1 MKNNVLLV
9 IKGFFVGIAN
19 IIPGVSG
26 GTLAITLGIYE
37 ELIEAISHFFRKL
50 KSNIKFLIPIGI
62 GAFTA
67 IVIGSRIIEI
77 SLEKYTLPTLLFFTG
92 LILGGMPML
101 FGKIK
106 KNIKPSYAL
115 IFLATFALV
124 IGIMFLKTGNNVVLV
139 DLNAWG
145 YFKLFL
151 VGMIAAATMIIPGI
165 SGSFMLMVM
174 GYYEPII
181 NAINEFTSFN
191 NLWNNFW
198 ILMPFGI
205 GVLLGIIVIAK
216 IIEFLFQKFEVPTY
230 FGIIGFVLA
239 SLIGIFTS
247 AGNLV
252 FTPTFIIVGIILM
265 VLGFVIAYKLG
276 DD

>member
-37 ELIEAISHFFRKL
+37 ELIEAISHFFKKI
-50 KSNIKFLIPIGI
+50 KSNIKFIIPIGI

-124 IGIMFLKTGNNVVLV
+124 IGIMFLKTGNDVVLV

-265 VLGFVIAYKLG
+265 ALGFVIAYKLG

>member
-37 ELIEAISHFFRKL
+37 ELIEAISHFFKKI

-77 SLEKYTLPTLLFFTG
+77 SLEKYTLPTILFFTG

-124 IGIMFLKTGNNVVLV
+124 IGIMFLKTGNDVVLV

-265 VLGFVIAYKLG
+265 ALGFVIAYKLG

>member
-37 ELIEAISHFFRKL
+37 ELIEAISHFFRKI
-50 KSNIKFLIPIGI
+50 KSNIKFLIPIVI
-62 GAFTA
+62 GAFIA
-67 IVIGSRIIEI
+67 VVIGSRIIEI
-77 SLEKYTLPTLLFFTG
+77 SLEKYTLPTILFFTG

-106 KNIKPSYAL
+106 KNIKPFYAL

-124 IGIMFLKTGNNVVLV
+124 IGIMFLKTGNDVILV
-139 DLNAWG
+139 NLNAWG

-181 NAINEFTSFN
+181 NVINEFTSFN

-265 VLGFVIAYKLG
+265 ALGFVIAYKLG

>member
-37 ELIEAISHFFRKL
+37 ELIEAISHFFKKI

-77 SLEKYTLPTLLFFTG
+77 SLEKYTLPTILFFTG

-124 IGIMFLKTGNNVVLV
+124 IGIMFLKTGNDVVLV

-151 VGMIAAATMIIPGI
+151 VGVIAAATMIIPGI

>member
-37 ELIEAISHFFRKL
+37 ELIEAISHFFKKI

>member
-37 ELIEAISHFFRKL
+37 ELIEAISHFFRKI

-124 IGIMFLKTGNNVVLV
+124 IGVMFLKTGNDVVLV

-151 VGMIAAATMIIPGI
+151 VGVIAAATMIIPGI

-205 GVLLGIIVIAK
+205 GVLLGVIIIAK

>member
-37 ELIEAISHFFRKL
+37 ELIEAISHFFK
-50 KSNIKFLIPIGI
+50 KIKNNIKFLIPIGI

-124 IGIMFLKTGNNVVLV
+124 IGIMFLKTGNDVVLV

-181 NAINEFTSFN
+181 NVINEFTSFN

-252 FTPTFIIVGIILM
+252 FTPAFIIVGIILM
-265 VLGFVIAYKLG
+265 ALGFVIAYKLG

>member
-37 ELIEAISHFFRKL
+37 ELIEAISHFFKKI

-67 IVIGSRIIEI
+67 IVIGTRIIEI
-77 SLEKYTLPTLLFFTG
+77 SLEKYTLPTILFFTG

-124 IGIMFLKTGNNVVLV
+124 IGIMFLKTGNDVVLV

-151 VGMIAAATMIIPGI
+151 VGVIAAATMIIPGI

-181 NAINEFTSFN
+181 NVINEFTSFN

>member
-37 ELIEAISHFFRKL
+37 ELIEAISHFFKKI

-124 IGIMFLKTGNNVVLV
+124 IGIMFLKTGNDAVLV

-265 VLGFVIAYKLG
+265 ALGFVIAYKLG

>member
-124 IGIMFLKTGNNVVLV
+124 IGIMFLKTGNDAVLV

>member
-37 ELIEAISHFFRKL
+37 ELIEAISHFFGKI

-67 IVIGSRIIEI
+67 IVISSRIIEI
-77 SLEKYTLPTLLFFTG
+77 SLEKYTLPTILFFTG

-124 IGIMFLKTGNNVVLV
+124 IGVMFLKTGNDVVLV

-151 VGMIAAATMIIPGI
+151 VGVIAAATMIIPGI

>member
-101 FGKIK
+101 FSKIK

-124 IGIMFLKTGNNVVLV
+124 IGIMFLKTGNDVVLV

-191 NLWNNFW
+191 NLCNNFW

-205 GVLLGIIVIAK
+205 GVLLGVIIIAK

>member
-37 ELIEAISHFFRKL
+37 ELIEAISHFFKKI

-77 SLEKYTLPTLLFFTG
+77 SLEKYTLPTILFFTG

-124 IGIMFLKTGNNVVLV
+124 IGIMFLKTGNDVVLV

-151 VGMIAAATMIIPGI
+151 VGVIAAATMIIPGI

-181 NAINEFTSFN
+181 NVINEFTSFN

-265 VLGFVIAYKLG
+265 ALGFVIAYKLG

>member
-37 ELIEAISHFFRKL
+37 ELIEAISHFFRKI

-124 IGIMFLKTGNNVVLV
+124 IGIMFLKTGNDVVLV

-205 GVLLGIIVIAK
+205 GVLLGVIIIAK

>member
-37 ELIEAISHFFRKL
+37 ELIEAISHFFKKI

-106 KNIKPSYAL
+106 KNIRGSHAL
-115 IFLATFALV
+115 IFLAPFVVV
-124 IGIMFLKTGNNVVLV
+124 IGIMFLKSGNVFVLV
-139 DLNAWG
+139 DFDAWG

>member
-37 ELIEAISHFFRKL
+37 ELIEAISHFFEKI

-77 SLEKYTLPTLLFFTG
+77 SLEKYTLPTILFFTG

-124 IGIMFLKTGNNVVLV
+124 IGVMFLKTGNDVVLV

-151 VGMIAAATMIIPGI
+151 VGVIAAATMIIPGI

-181 NAINEFTSFN
+181 NVINEFTSFN

-265 VLGFVIAYKLG
+265 ALGFVIAYKLG

>member
-124 IGIMFLKTGNNVVLV
+124 IGIMFLKTGNDAVLV

-205 GVLLGIIVIAK
+205 GVLLGVIVIAK

>member
-37 ELIEAISHFFRKL
+37 ELIEAISHFFRKI

-124 IGIMFLKTGNNVVLV
+124 IGVMFLKTGNDVVLV

-151 VGMIAAATMIIPGI
+151 VGVIAAATMIIPGI

>member
-37 ELIEAISHFFRKL
+37 ELIEAISHFFKKI

-265 VLGFVIAYKLG
+265 ALGFVIAYKLG

>member
-37 ELIEAISHFFRKL
+37 ELIEAISHFFGKI

-124 IGIMFLKTGNNVVLV
+124 IGIMFLKTGNDVVLV

-205 GVLLGIIVIAK
+205 GVLLGVIIIAK

>member
-205 GVLLGIIVIAK
+205 GVLLGVIIIAK

>member
-37 ELIEAISHFFRKL
+37 ELIEAISHFFGKI

-124 IGIMFLKTGNNVVLV
+124 IGVMFLKTGNDVVLV

-151 VGMIAAATMIIPGI
+151 VGVIAAATMIIPGI

-181 NAINEFTSFN
+181 NVINEFTSFN

>member
-124 IGIMFLKTGNNVVLV
+124 IGIMFLKTGNDVVLV

>member
-37 ELIEAISHFFRKL
+37 ELIEAISHFFKKI

-67 IVIGSRIIEI
+67 IVIGTRIIEI
-77 SLEKYTLPTLLFFTG
+77 SLEKYTLPTILFFTG

-124 IGIMFLKTGNNVVLV
+124 IGIMFLKTGNDVVLV

-151 VGMIAAATMIIPGI
+151 VGVIAAATMIIPGI

-181 NAINEFTSFN
+181 NVINEFTSFN

-265 VLGFVIAYKLG
+265 ALGFVIAYKLG

>member
-37 ELIEAISHFFRKL
+37 ELIEAISHFFKKI

-139 DLNAWG
+139 DLNAWE

>member
-37 ELIEAISHFFRKL
+37 ELIEAISHFFKKI

-124 IGIMFLKTGNNVVLV
+124 IGIMFLKTGNDAVLV

>member
-37 ELIEAISHFFRKL
+37 ELIEAISHFFGKI

-67 IVIGSRIIEI
+67 IVISSRIIEI
-77 SLEKYTLPTLLFFTG
+77 SLEKYTLPTILFFTG

-124 IGIMFLKTGNNVVLV
+124 IGVMFLKTGNDVVLV

-151 VGMIAAATMIIPGI
+151 VGVIAAATMIIPGI

-181 NAINEFTSFN
+181 NVINEFTSFN

-205 GVLLGIIVIAK
+205 GVLLGVIVIAK

>member
-124 IGIMFLKTGNNVVLV
+124 IGIMFLKTGNDAVLV

-205 GVLLGIIVIAK
+205 GVLLGVIIIAK

>member
-37 ELIEAISHFFRKL
+37 ELIEAISHFFKKI

-139 DLNAWG
+139 DLNAWE

-265 VLGFVIAYKLG
+265 ALGFVIAYKLG

>member
-37 ELIEAISHFFRKL
+37 ELIEAISHFFKKI

-124 IGIMFLKTGNNVVLV
+124 IGIMFLKTGNDVVLV

>member
-37 ELIEAISHFFRKL
+37 ELIEAISHFFKKI

-124 IGIMFLKTGNNVVLV
+124 IGVMFLKTGNDVVLV

-205 GVLLGIIVIAK
+205 GVLLGVIVIAK